1 MTGLVRVVEAD
12 RQATAGGTDAA
23 GTCFVLDFAGPAG
36 ACEPVPAAG
45 ATRRFLLGSDHAPVR
60 AAFAPFALVRAFV
73 DVLLAERPRRVVIDA
88 ASGAAMELAR
98 LAAALGFAVALRA
111 PATARIADA
120 DEHTWR
126 WLQGL
131 LAAVRWIL
139 PAPSPADE
147 AWLRGRL
154 SGLAPSVTELPP
166 LDARDPAPH
175 DFGYAAYALGRRD
188 HGLLLDM
195 QAGLARHFE
204 GCARVLDAGC
214 GTGVFLE
221 VLARRGI
228 AAVGVERNAESARY
242 ARSLGHEVVSED
254 ALVFLQAHPRA
265 FDGIYCSHFI
275 EHLPVE
281 AAERLMRGVAAAL
294 TDGGVAVFVFPDPES
309 IRSQL
314 LGFWRDPEHVRF
326 YHPELVETLAAM
338 CGLELTW
345 SSLDRPDRRVVPFG
359 MVPPL
364 AEPAQRYP
372 EGRWA
377 RLLRWLGVA
386 PAAALAAERA
396 RGDALE
402 AALRQLWAVNQTWAW
417 DDNAVL
423 CFTRAG
429 ATVETA

>member
-1 MTGLVRVVEAD
+1 MAASGGSD
-12 RQATAGGTDAA
+12 AG
-23 GTCFVLDFAGPAG
+23 GTCFVLDYSGPAS
-36 ACEPVPAAG
+36 ACESVPAVAR
-45 ATRRFLLGSDHAPVR
+45 TRRFLLGADR
-60 AAFAPFALVRAFV
+60 ASARAVFAPFALARAFV
-73 DVLLAERPRRVVIDA
+73 DVLLAERPRRVVVDS
-88 ASGAAMELAR
+88 ASGPAMELAR
-98 LAAALGFAVALRA
+98 LAAALGFDVALRL
-111 PATARIADA
+111 PAAVRVAGAD
-120 DEHTWR
+120 DHTWR

-131 LAAVRWIL
+131 YAAVRWIL
-139 PAPSPADE
+139 PAPTRADE
-147 AWLRGRL
+147 AQLRARL
-154 SGLAPSVTELPP
+154 PGLSPSVTELPM
-166 LDARDPAPH
+166 LEIQGSAQGSI
-175 DFGYAAYALGRRD
+175 GYEAYALGRRD
-188 HGLLLDM
+188 HGLLLAM
-195 QAGLARHFE
+195 QTGLARHFD

-221 VLARRGI
+221 VLARQGI
-228 AAVGVERNAESARY
+228 SAVGVERNEVSVRY
-242 ARSLGHEVVSED
+242 ARSLGHDVVCED
-254 ALVFLQAHPRA
+254 ALTFLEARPRA

-275 EHLPVE
+275 EHLPVD

-294 TDGGVAVFVFPDPES
+294 TDRGVAVFVFPDPES

-345 SSLDRPDRRVVPFG
+345 SSVDRPDRRVVPFG

-364 AEPAQRYP
+364 AEPAGPRP

-377 RLLRWLGVA
+377 RLLRRLGVA

-429 ATVETA
+429 AAAETA